1 MRTAN
6 FMALPAYLF
15 LRGERCEQRSES
27 GMNIIDII
35 MSAGKASVD
44 VALYT
49 LIPIMVVM
57 LFIMKYLE
65 IKGVLDFVVR
75 HATPLLKPF
84 GITGLA
90 FFAMIQL
97 NFVSFAAPLAALAI
111 MEKRG
116 TSDRHM
122 AATLAMLFAMGQAS
136 TFYPLIPAGLHWS
149 TALIISICGGVLA
162 AAATYNLFGRKL
174 SDAALLNEDE
184 AVTNSENKMGLIGII
199 NSAGS
204 DAIRLALGSLPM
216 LIISLSVVGMLK
228 EAGGIEMLTRLV
240 SPLLDKLNISEVYI
254 LPALTKCLAGGT
266 AYYGVV
272 AGLVEKGLYSAH
284 NINAS
289 AGLLIQTFDLPGIG
303 IYLGLSSRFPR
314 LFRFAVPGI
323 LLGIALRATVHAIL
337 F

>member
-1 MRTAN
+1 
-6 FMALPAYLF
+6 
-15 LRGERCEQRSES
+15 
-27 GMNIIDII
+27 MNIIDII
-35 MSAGKASVD
+35 MSAGKTSVD

-65 IKGVLDFVVR
+65 VKGVLDFVVR
-75 HATPLLKPF
+75 HSTPLLKPL

-136 TFYPLIPAGLHWS
+136 TFYPLIPDGLNWS
-149 TALIISICGGVLA
+149 LALLISIGGGVC
-162 AAATYNLFGRKL
+162 AAATTYHFFARQL

-184 AVTNSENKMGLIGII
+184 AASHSERKMGLIAII
-199 NSAGS
+199 NTAGS
-204 DAIRLALGSLPM
+204 DAIRLAIGSLPM
-216 LIISLSVVGMLK
+216 LILSLSVVGILK
-228 EAGGIEMLTRLV
+228 EAGAIEMLTRMLA
-240 SPLLDKLNISEVYI
+240 PLLNKLNISEVYI

-272 AGLVEKGLYSAH
+272 AGLVEKGMFSVH
-284 NINAS
+284 NLNAS

-314 LFRFAVPGI
+314 LFRFALPGI
-323 LLGIALRATVHAIL
+323 LLGIALRAIIHSMI

>member
-1 MRTAN
+1 
-6 FMALPAYLF
+6 
-15 LRGERCEQRSES
+15 
-27 GMNIIDII
+27 MNIISII
-35 MSAGKASVD
+35 MTSGKAAVD

-65 IKGVLDFVVR
+65 VKGVLDFVVR
-75 HATPLLKPF
+75 HTTPLLKPL

-90 FFAMIQL
+90 LFALIQL

-122 AATLAMLFAMGQAS
+122 AATLAMLFCMGQANA
-136 TFYPLIPAGLHWS
+136 FYPLIPDGLNWGA
-149 TALIISICGGVLA
+149 ALLFSVCGGVA
-162 AAATYNLFGRKL
+162 AAASTYHLFGRKL
-174 SDAALLNEDE
+174 SDAALRNEDE
-184 AVTNSENKMGLIGII
+184 RVTSNDSNMGLIAVI
-199 NSAGS
+199 NSAGA

-216 LIISLSVVGMLK
+216 LILSLSVVGVLK
-228 EAGGIEMLTRLV
+228 ASGSIELLTQLLT
-240 SPLLDKLNISEVYI
+240 PLLDWLHISTVYV

-272 AGLVEKGLYSAH
+272 AGLAEKGLYSAH

-303 IYLGLSSRFPR
+303 IFLGLSSRFPR

-323 LLGIALRATVHAIL
+323 LLGIALRAAAHTLL

>member
-1 MRTAN
+1 
-6 FMALPAYLF
+6 
-15 LRGERCEQRSES
+15 
-27 GMNIIDII
+27 MNIISII
-35 MSAGKASVD
+35 MSAGKASLD

-65 IKGVLDFVVR
+65 AKGVLDFVVR
-75 HATPLLKPF
+75 RSTPWLKPL

-90 FFAMIQL
+90 LFALIQL
-97 NFVSFAAPLAALAI
+97 NFVSFAAPLAALAM

-122 AATLAMLFAMGQAS
+122 AATLAMLFAMGQANA
-136 TFYPLIPAGLHWS
+136 FYPLIQAGLDWG
-149 TALIISICGGVLA
+149 TTLLISICGGVLA
-162 AAATYNLFGRKL
+162 AAATYHCFGRRL

-184 AVTNSENKMGLIGII
+184 TVIHNDGKMGMIAVI
-199 NSAGS
+199 NSAGA

-216 LIISLSVVGMLK
+216 LILSLSVVGILK
-228 EAGGIEMLTRLV
+228 ESGGIELLTHVV
-240 SPLLDKLNISEVYI
+240 SPLLDKLHISEVYI

-314 LFRFAVPGI
+314 LLRFALPGI
-323 LLGIALRATVHAIL
+323 FLGIALRATAHALL

>member
-1 MRTAN
+1 
-6 FMALPAYLF
+6 
-15 LRGERCEQRSES
+15 
-27 GMNIIDII
+27 MNIISII

-57 LFIMKYLE
+57 LFVMKYLE
-65 IKGVLDFVVR
+65 AKGVLDFIVR
-75 HATPLLKPF
+75 HTTPLLKPL

-90 FFAMIQL
+90 LFALIQL

-122 AATLAMLFAMGQAS
+122 AATLSMLFAMGQANA
-136 TFYPLIPAGLHWS
+136 FYPLIPAGLHWG
-149 TALIISICGGVLA
+149 AAILISICGGIVA
-162 AAATYNLFGRKL
+162 ASTTYHFFGRKL
-174 SDAALLNEDE
+174 PAVALRDEDE
-184 AVTNSENKMGLIGII
+184 GISHNEAKPGLIAII
-199 NSAGS
+199 NNAGS

-216 LIISLSVVGMLK
+216 LILSLSVVGILK
-228 EAGGIEMLTRLV
+228 EAGGVELLTRWL
-240 SPLLDKLNISEVYI
+240 SPLLDRLNISEVYI

-266 AYYGVV
+266 AYYGVI

-303 IYLGLSSRFPR
+303 IFLGLSSRFPR

-323 LLGIALRATVHAIL
+323 LLGIALRATAHSLL

>member
-1 MRTAN
+1 
-6 FMALPAYLF
+6 
-15 LRGERCEQRSES
+15 
-27 GMNIIDII
+27 MNIISII

-57 LFIMKYLE
+57 LCVMKYLE
-65 IKGVLDFVVR
+65 AKGVLDFIVR
-75 HATPLLKPF
+75 HTTPLLKPL

-90 FFAMIQL
+90 LFALIQL

-122 AATLAMLFAMGQAS
+122 AATLAMLFAMGQANA
-136 TFYPLIPAGLHWS
+136 FYPLIPAGLHWG
-149 TALIISICGGVLA
+149 AAILISICGGILA
-162 AAATYNLFGRKL
+162 AASTYHLFGRKL
-174 SDAALLNEDE
+174 SGVALRDEDE
-184 AVTNSENKMGLIGII
+184 GISHSEAKPGLISII
-199 NSAGS
+199 NNAGS

-216 LIISLSVVGMLK
+216 LILSLSVVGILK
-228 EAGGIEMLTRLV
+228 EAGGVELLSRVL
-240 SPLLDKLNISEVYI
+240 SPVLARLNISEVYI

-272 AGLVEKGLYSAH
+272 SDLIAKGLYSAH

-303 IYLGLSSRFPR
+303 IFLGLSTRFPR

-323 LLGIALRATVHAIL
+323 LLGIALRAISHSLL